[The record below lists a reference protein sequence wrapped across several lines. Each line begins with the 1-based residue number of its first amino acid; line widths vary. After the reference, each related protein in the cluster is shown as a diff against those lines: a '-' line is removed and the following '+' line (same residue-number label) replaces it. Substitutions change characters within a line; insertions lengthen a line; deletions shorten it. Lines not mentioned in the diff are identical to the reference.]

1 MPISCCTARNRRKKR
16 VRGNPPEPP
25 TASRALEARLVDI
38 IYFNETPKE
47 HILNSFGCLF
57 FMSTVCVAW
66 FIVCICFGFASAARK
81 NRMLFL
87 LKFSSTF
94 SKRSR
99 WECKGRAAP
108 YCLFCVLENFWEVYC
123 KMFSIFSSSLGV
135 NFELSRAFTF
145 SII

>member
-16 VRGNPPEPP
+16 VRGNPPEPS
-25 TASRALEARLVDI
+25 TASRVLKTRLVGIVYLNDM
-38 IYFNETPKE
+38 PKE

-57 FMSTVCVAW
+57 FMLTVCVAW
-66 FIVCICFGFASAARK
+66 FIVCVCFGFASAARK

-99 WECKGRAAP
+99 RDCKGRAAP
-108 YCLFCVLENFWEVYC
+108 YDL
-123 KMFSIFSSSLGV
+123 SSSPFLFSLRHFRKKMTEGAGGMSGADCFMGV
-135 NFELSRAFTF
+135 ETA
-145 SII
+145 

>member
-25 TASRALEARLVDI
+25 TASRVLKTRLVGI
-38 IYFNETPKE
+38 VYLNKTPKE

-57 FMSTVCVAW
+57 FMLTVCVAW

-94 SKRSR
+94 FKRLR
-99 WECKGRAAP
+99 WGCKGRKLSATKTP
-108 YCLFCVLENFWEVYC
+108 CRNRH
-123 KMFSIFSSSLGV
+123 GV
-135 NFELSRAFTF
+135 NVLCFNSLF
-145 SII
+145 SQSD